1 MPISTKQRGF
11 TLIELMVIIAL
22 VAIMAG
28 IAVPS
33 FTQFVRNN
41 RVTTQAD
48 EIHRFLQYA
57 RGEAVVRRRE
67 QMVTVT
73 LQDPVKLKLELE
85 HRVFET
91 VPSLRFG
98 HTLPQQDVN
107 DIGFLANGT
116 TDQNTKH
123 KILVCTKEPSDTV
136 RIIEIARSGRVS
148 LKTLKDLKP
157 EERSKVDVNDCKI
170 TN

>member
-1 MPISTKQRGF
+1 MGVMPMQVKLRCFI
-11 TLIELMVIIAL
+11 LIELMVIIAL

-28 IAVPS
+28 VAVPS
-33 FTQFVRNN
+33 FTRFVNNN
-41 RVTTQAD
+41 RMTTQAD

-57 RGEAVVRRRE
+57 RGEAVVQRRE
-67 QMVTVT
+67 QTVTVT
-73 LQDPVKLKLELE
+73 LPLQDPVKLKLELE

-91 VPSLRFG
+91 VPSLRFS

-136 RIIEIARSGRVS
+136 RIIE
-148 LKTLKDLKP
+148 
-157 EERSKVDVNDCKI
+157 
-170 TN
+170 